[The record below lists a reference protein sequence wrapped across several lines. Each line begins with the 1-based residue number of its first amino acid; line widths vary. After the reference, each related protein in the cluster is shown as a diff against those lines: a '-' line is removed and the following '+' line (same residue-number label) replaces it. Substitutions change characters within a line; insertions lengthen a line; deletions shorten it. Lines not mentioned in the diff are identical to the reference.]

1 MRLLRTNRGSAAD
14 VARPFA
20 ALVTV
25 RRPARRRARQ
35 PCRGRWKTRLII
47 GARAR
52 AAAPPPVVGRCVPA
66 RRGAIAEGEC
76 AVRSGRW
83 ASRRGAASVRRTPRI
98 DCGRRIMP
106 RHAPSGRLPAA
117 PEAKASERQPSPG
130 GGLAGPSGWSEEDC
144 AQAQALAW
152 VGGRYT
158 DDEDCVGGLRR
169 GDRRS
174 RDLDTLPRD
183 SPQSLAEVRP
193 AWRCIFRIG
202 TLIGLTCALF

>member
-1 MRLLRTNRGSAAD
+1 MLRANRGSAAD
-14 VARPFA
+14 VASPFA

-83 ASRRGAASVRRTPRI
+83 SSCGTASEQRTPRI
-98 DCGRRIMP
+98 DYGRRSMP
-106 RHAPSGRLPAA
+106 RHAPSGRLPAV

-152 VGGRYT
+152 VRGSYI
-158 DDEDCVGGLRR
+158 DDEDGVGGLRR

-174 RDLDTLPRD
+174 RDLDTLPLNSRKVW
-183 SPQSLAEVRP
+183 PRY
-193 AWRCIFRIG
+193 
-202 TLIGLTCALF
+202 GLRGDVFFGSGR

>member
-1 MRLLRTNRGSAAD
+1 MRLLRANRGSAAD
-14 VARPFA
+14 VAHQPA

-25 RRPARRRARQ
+25 RRPARRRARH
-35 PCRGRWKTRLII
+35 PCRERWNTRLII

-52 AAAPPPVVGRCVPA
+52 AAPPPPVVGRAGRGVPA

-83 ASRRGAASVRRTPRI
+83 SSCGTASEQRTPRI
-98 DCGRRIMP
+98 DYGRRSMP
-106 RHAPSGRLPAA
+106 RHAPSGRLPAV

-152 VGGRYT
+152 VRGSYI
-158 DDEDCVGGLRR
+158 DDEDGVGGLRR

-174 RDLDTLPRD
+174 RDLDTLPLNSRKVW
-183 SPQSLAEVRP
+183 PRY
-193 AWRCIFRIG
+193 
-202 TLIGLTCALF
+202 GLRGDVFFGSGH